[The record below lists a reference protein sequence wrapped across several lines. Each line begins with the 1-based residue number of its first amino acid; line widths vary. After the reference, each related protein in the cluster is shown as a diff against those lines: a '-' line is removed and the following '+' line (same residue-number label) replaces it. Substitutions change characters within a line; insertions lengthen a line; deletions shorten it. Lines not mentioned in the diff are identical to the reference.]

1 MVTKTQKKT
10 NSQFCCKKC
19 DYNASNKNN
28 LDNHNLTC
36 KQCKVTVSDKKNE
49 KKYSCQLCDFLSYK
63 KTDFTRHLSTRK
75 HKLMVSGDKKNE
87 KNEKNIC
94 NLCNK
99 EYKSRN
105 GVWRHKQKCNNT
117 NTEILKEEKGKVET
131 LTELVLTQQDMLTNQ
146 SNLINNQQEQI
157 KEFHETLKTVMNSHE
172 KREEVFLELAK
183 KPSIMGNNNN
193 NINSNNINYHVYLN
207 EHCANAIDFPDFLNN
222 LSISME
228 DLFYSKDNGY
238 PKAISNIFQKNLSIL
253 DKTERPIHCSDKKRM
268 NFYIKDG
275 KWEKDKDNKKILES
289 IWKVTHKQIKYMD
302 EWRKANP
309 NWRDNEEKDLE
320 FLNIVTNIMGGS
332 TDEEQLKNKKK
343 IIKELANNNDI
354 KLLFS

>member
-1 MVTKTQKKT
+1 MVTKKTKKT
-10 NSQFCCKKC
+10 NIQFSQQFR
-19 DYNASNKNN
+19 DDNMYDKNN
-28 LDNHNLTC
+28 FDNENLTHT
-36 KQCKVTVSDKKNE
+36 QCKVTEGYIKNE
-49 KKYSCQLCDFLSYK
+49 KSYTCQLCDFLSYK
-63 KTDFTRHLSTRK
+63 KTDFSRHLSTRK
-75 HKLMVSGDKKNE
+75 HILMVTGDKKNE
-87 KNEKNIC
+87 KTPEFVC

-105 GVWRHKQKCNNT
+105 GLWKHKQKCNNNSNNSIQNIT
-117 NTEILKEEKGKVET
+117 DDKSKVET
-131 LTELVLTQQDMLTNQ
+131 LTELVLTQQNMIT
-146 SNLINNQQEQI
+146 NQQEQI
-157 KEFHETLKTVMNSHE
+157 KEFHETLKIIINNQE

-183 KPSIMGNNNN
+183 KPSMSHN

-207 EHCANAIDFPDFLNN
+207 EHCSNAIDFPDFLNN

-238 PKAISNIFQKNLSIL
+238 PKAISNILQKNLSIL

-302 EWRKANP
+302 EWKKANP
-309 NWRDNEEKDLE
+309 NWRENEEKDLE
-320 FLNIVTNIMGGS
+320 FMNIVRNIMGGS
-332 TDEEQLKNKKK
+332 TDEEQLKNKNK

-354 KLLFS
+354 KQLFS